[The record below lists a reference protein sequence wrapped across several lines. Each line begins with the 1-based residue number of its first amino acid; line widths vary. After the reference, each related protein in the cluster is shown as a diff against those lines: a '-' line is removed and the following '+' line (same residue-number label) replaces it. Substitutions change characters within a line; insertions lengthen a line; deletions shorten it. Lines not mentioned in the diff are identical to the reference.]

1 MFRKG
6 LEPLTP
12 SSNLGILPLRR
23 TELWW
28 TIPDLNRSPQACKA
42 SALPDELM
50 AQIFDL
56 FIFWWSR
63 QPPSV
68 SYDTLKIEVF
78 VSPGPLARLVQT
90 RGVEPLILPADD
102 SKSPMY
108 TSSNTS
114 GYYWYLPLFA
124 PLLPSWIEWQL
135 GQRICRLSKLLS

>member
-1 MFRKG
+1 MCPT
-6 LEPLTP
+6 LD
-12 SSNLGILPLRR
+12 SNQHLRLHAGALPLDQWNI
-23 TELWW
+23 WW
-28 TIPDLNRSPQACKA
+28 TIPDSNRSPQACKA

-50 AQIFDL
+50 AHMLDL

-78 VSPGPLARLVQT
+78 VSPGPPARLVQT
-90 RGVEPLILPADD
+90 RGVEPLILSADD

-114 GYYWYLPLFA
+114 GYFYQPVGLPLPTFFGSYV
-124 PLLPSWIEWQL
+124 LI
-135 GQRICRLSKLLS
+135 LSVYWNTVSF